1 MRASTTSAVRSAR
14 RLPAWLRMAVIVGAV
29 LLVGGAGL
37 FAYRWYA
44 RPAALTL
51 AAGSADGEAGKIAA
65 LLEGKLAQSNA
76 RVRLKLVPTPG
87 PVDAAKDFSAGSV
100 DLAVVRGDLGEL
112 GDARAV
118 VVIAHPVVLLVAP
131 PGSAWTDISEV
142 KRATIGVISGTANAK
157 LVEVLT
163 REYNLP
169 RAGVSFKELAPDD
182 ARKAL
187 ASKEVQAVLLTV
199 PLTEKYLSFVR
210 GLFAQ
215 NNRAGPAMIS
225 IESAGAIAE
234 RERAYETF
242 DVPKGTVRGSP
253 AIPQDDLTTLRTSL
267 YLVARKSLGDEVV
280 GDLAEALMNAR
291 RELLAETP
299 TMALIAAPDTDAGA
313 FVPVHPGA
321 AAFFEGTRESFL
333 DRWGNAIF
341 LAPMVLG
348 ALASISA
355 AAWKF
360 LRDGDSKP
368 EEESLDA
375 LYGLGSRIRTAGR
388 QTELDHIEEEID
400 LVLRKQR
407 QRAKSEGHEERDVTA
422 VNVVAH
428 RLENLIHDRRI
439 ALASQQG
446 GQASG

>member
-1 MRASTTSAVRSAR
+1 MDPS
-14 RLPAWLRMAVIVGAV
+14 RLPTWLRIAVIVGAV

-44 RPAALTL
+44 RPASLTL
-51 AAGSADGEAGKIAA
+51 AVGSPDGEAGKIAS

-76 RVRLKLVPTPG
+76 RVRLKLVPMPG
-87 PVDAAKDFSAGSV
+87 PVEAATAFSTDSV
-100 DLAVVRGDLGEL
+100 DLALVRGDVGEL
-112 GDARAV
+112 GEARAV
-118 VVIAHPVVLLVAP
+118 LVIAHPVVLLVAP
-131 PGSAWTDISEV
+131 PGSAWTDISDI

-187 ASKEVQAVLLTV
+187 SSKEVQAVLLTV
-199 PLTEKYLSFVR
+199 PLTEKYLSFIR
-210 GLFAQ
+210 GLFSQ
-215 NNRAGPAMIS
+215 NSRAGPAMIS

-242 DVPKGTVRGSP
+242 DVPKGTLRGSP

-267 YLVARKSLGDEVV
+267 YLVARKSLGDELV

-291 RELLAETP
+291 RELLAEIP
-299 TMALIAAPDTDAGA
+299 TVALIAAPDTDAGA
-313 FVPVHPGA
+313 FVPVHSGS

-348 ALASISA
+348 VLASILA
-355 AAWKF
+355 AGWKF
-360 LRDGDSKP
+360 LRDGESKP
-368 EEESLDA
+368 EEETLDA
-375 LYGLGSRIRTAGR
+375 LYALGPRIRLAGR
-388 QTELDHIEEEID
+388 QTELDQIEEEID
-400 LVLRKQR
+400 VVLRRQR
-407 QRAKSEGHEERDVTA
+407 QRARSEGHEARDVTA
-422 VNVVAH
+422 VNVAAH
-428 RLENLIHDRRI
+428 RLENVIHDRRI
-439 ALASQQG
+439 ALASQQR
-446 GQASG
+446 GQPSG

>member
-1 MRASTTSAVRSAR
+1 MGYGMNPS
-14 RLPAWLRMAVIVGAV
+14 RLPTWQRIAVIVGVV
-29 LLVGGAGL
+29 LMVGGAGL

-44 RPAALTL
+44 RPASLTL
-51 AAGSADGEAGKIAA
+51 AAGSADGEAGKLAS

-76 RVRLKLVPTPG
+76 SVRLKLVLMPG
-87 PVDAAKDFSAGSV
+87 PVETAKAFSTGNV
-100 DLAVVRGDLGEL
+100 DLAVVRGDVGEL

-118 VVIAHPVVLLVAP
+118 VVVAHPVVLMVAP
-131 PGSAWTDISEV
+131 PGSAWTDISEI

-163 REYNLP
+163 HEYNLP
-169 RAGVSFKELAPDD
+169 RAGVAFKELAPED

-187 ASKEVQAVLLTV
+187 ASKEVQAVLLAV
-199 PLTEKYLSFVR
+199 PLTEKYLSFIR
-210 GLFAQ
+210 SLFPQ
-215 NNRAGPAMIS
+215 NSRAGPAMIS

-267 YLVARKSLGDEVV
+267 YLVARKNLGEEVV
-280 GDLAEALMNAR
+280 GNLAEALMNAR
-291 RELLAETP
+291 RDLLSEISAV
-299 TMALIAAPDTDAGA
+299 ALIAPPDTDADA
-313 FVPVHPGA
+313 FLPVHPGA

-333 DRWGNAIF
+333 DRWGNVIF

-348 ALASISA
+348 ALASILA
-355 AAWKF
+355 AGWKF
-360 LRDGDSKP
+360 LRDGESKP
-368 EEESLDA
+368 QEETLDA
-375 LYGLGSRIRTAGR
+375 LYALGPRIRAAGR
-388 QTELDHIEEEID
+388 QTDLDHIEEEID
-400 LVLRKQR
+400 LVLCKQR
-407 QRAKSEGHEERDVTA
+407 QQAKSEGHEQRDVTA
-422 VNVVAH
+422 INVAAH

-446 GQASG
+446 AQALG

>member
-1 MRASTTSAVRSAR
+1 MNPS
-14 RLPAWLRMAVIVGAV
+14 RLPAWLRIAVIVGAV

-37 FAYRWYA
+37 FGYRWYA
-44 RPAALTL
+44 RPASLTL
-51 AAGSADGEAGKIAA
+51 AAGSADGEAGKIAS

-87 PVDAAKDFSAGSV
+87 SVEAAKAFSAGSA
-100 DLAVVRGDLGEL
+100 DLAVVRGDVGEL

-118 VVIAHPVVLLVAP
+118 IVIAHPVVLLIAP
-131 PGSAWTDISEV
+131 PGSAWTDISEI
-142 KRATIGVISGTANAK
+142 KRATVGVISGTANAK

-169 RAGVSFKELAPDD
+169 RAGVSFKELAPED

-199 PLTEKYLSFVR
+199 PLTEKYLSFSR
-210 GLFAQ
+210 SLFAQ
-215 NNRAGPAMIS
+215 NARAGPAMIS

-267 YLVARKSLGDEVV
+267 YLVARKDLGDELV
-280 GDLAEALMNAR
+280 GDLAEAVMNAR
-291 RELLAETP
+291 RELLTEVP
-299 TMALIAAPDTDAGA
+299 VVALITAPDTDADA
-313 FVPVHPGA
+313 FLPIHPGA
-321 AAFFEGTRESFL
+321 AAFFEGTREGFL

-360 LRDGDSKP
+360 LRNGESKP
-368 EEESLDA
+368 EDETLDA
-375 LYGLGSRIRTAGR
+375 LYALGPRIRAAAR
-388 QTELDHIEEEID
+388 QTDLDHIEEKID

-407 QRAKSEGHEERDVTA
+407 QRAKSEGDEQRDVTA
-422 VNVVAH
+422 VNVAAH
-428 RLENLIHDRRI
+428 RLENLIHDRRV

-446 GQASG
+446 GQALG

>member
-1 MRASTTSAVRSAR
+1 MDPS

-37 FAYRWYA
+37 FAYRWHA
-44 RPAALTL
+44 RPASLTL

-87 PVDAAKDFSAGSV
+87 PVEAAKAFSTGSI
-100 DLAVVRGDLGEL
+100 DLAMVRGDVGEL
-112 GDARAV
+112 EDAQAV

-131 PGSAWTDISEV
+131 PGSTWTDISDV
-142 KRATIGVISGTANAK
+142 KRATIGVISGAANAK
-157 LVEVLT
+157 LVKVLT
-163 REYNLP
+163 REYNLA
-169 RAGVSFKELAPDD
+169 RADVSFKELAPDD

-187 ASKEVQAVLLTV
+187 ASKEVQAVLLTI

-210 GLFAQ
+210 SLFPQ
-215 NNRAGPAMIS
+215 NSRAGPAMIS

-267 YLVARKSLGDEVV
+267 YLVARKNLGEEVV

-291 RELLAETP
+291 RELLGEVPAV
-299 TMALIAAPDTDAGA
+299 ALIAAPDTDADA
-313 FVPVHPGA
+313 FLPVHPGA

-360 LRDGDSKP
+360 LRDGESKP
-368 EEESLDA
+368 EEESLGA

-388 QTELDHIEEEID
+388 QTDLDHIEEEID
-400 LVLRKQR
+400 LVLRRQR
-407 QRAKSEGHEERDVTA
+407 KRAKSEGHEERDVTA
-422 VNVVAH
+422 VNVAAH

-446 GQASG
+446 GQAPG

>member
-1 MRASTTSAVRSAR
+1 MPAR
-14 RLPAWLRMAVIVGAV
+14 GLPSWLRIAVIVGAV
-29 LLVGGAGL
+29 LMAGGAGL
-37 FAYRWYA
+37 FAYHWYA
-44 RPAALTL
+44 RPTSLTL
-51 AAGSADGEAGKIAA
+51 AAGSVDGEAGRIAA

-76 RVRLKLVPTPG
+76 PVRLKLVPTPG
-87 PVDAAKDFSAGSV
+87 PVEAAKAFSTGSV
-100 DLAVVRGDLGEL
+100 DLAVVRGDVGEL

-118 VVIAHPVVLLVAP
+118 VLVAHPVVLLVAP
-131 PGSAWTDISEV
+131 PGSAWTDISDI
-142 KRATIGVISGTANAK
+142 KRATIGVIGGAANAK

-163 REYNLP
+163 REYDLP
-169 RAGVSFKELAPDD
+169 RAGVSFKDLAPEE

-187 ASKEVQAVLLTV
+187 AAKEVQAVLLAV
-199 PLTEKYLSFVR
+199 PLTEKYLAFIR

-215 NNRAGPAMIS
+215 NGRGGPVIIS

-234 RERAYETF
+234 RERAYEAF
-242 DVPKGTVRGSP
+242 DVPKGTLRGSP
-253 AIPQDDLTTLRTSL
+253 PIPQDDLATLRTSL
-267 YLVARKSLGDEVV
+267 FLVAHKRLDNELA
-280 GDLAEALMNAR
+280 GDLAEALMKAR

-299 TMALIAAPDTDAGA
+299 AVALMAAPDTDADA

-341 LAPMVLG
+341 LTPMVLG

-360 LRDGDSKP
+360 LRDGESKP
-368 EEESLDA
+368 EEETLDA
-375 LYGLGSRIRTAGR
+375 LYALGPRIRAAGR
-388 QTELDHIEEEID
+388 QTDLDQIEEEID
-400 LVLRKQR
+400 LVLRTQR
-407 QRAKSEGHEERDVTA
+407 HRAKSGGHEEHDITA
-422 VNVVAH
+422 VNVAAH